1 MQNCRHLGLR
11 MCRQNKKGGSV
22 MGADNETI
30 FDLADIDEGKVKKN
44 EKEREWD
51 N

>member
-1 MQNCRHLGLR
+1 
-11 MCRQNKKGGSV
+11 
-22 MGADNETI
+22 MGVNIETI

-44 EKEREWD
+44 EKEREWG